1 MGRIGVLI
9 LGAAAS
15 LCSIWPAAAQPT
27 AAHPRSNCFRLSQ
40 VQSTRGA
47 DERTIYVRAN
57 VNEFYRIDLAHRCVN
72 LRDPT
77 SHLVLTPTPGQDV
90 ICGPL
95 DLDLKVSDDVRF
107 GAPAARESCFIKSI
121 TRLTPEEAAAI
132 PRKVKP

>member
-1 MGRIGVLI
+1 MGRIGVMI

-15 LCSIWPAAAQPT
+15 LCSIWPATAQPT

-40 VQSTRGA
+40 VQSTRSGG
-47 DERTIYVRAN
+47 EQTIYVRAN
-57 VNEFYRIDLAHRCVN
+57 VNEFYRIDLAHRCVS
-72 LRDPT
+72 LADPT

-95 DLDLKVSDDVRF
+95 DLDLKVSDSGRAF
-107 GAPAARESCFIKSI
+107 RALESCFIKSI

-132 PRKVKP
+132 PKRSKP